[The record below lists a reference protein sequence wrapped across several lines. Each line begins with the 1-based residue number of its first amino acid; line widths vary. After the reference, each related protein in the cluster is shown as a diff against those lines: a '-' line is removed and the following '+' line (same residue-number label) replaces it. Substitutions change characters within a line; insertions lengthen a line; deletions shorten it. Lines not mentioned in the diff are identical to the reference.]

1 MVLVAPTLLLLL
13 DRGDDVHEACLAPIT
28 FLYAMER
35 RFCSSL
41 STAAETFSMNST
53 ISSYRWACLASF
65 AMYMFSSRAEGA
77 TAIVFDWWSDMFMWV
92 LDCKIGGLIGGFLI
106 YSLVTVFILNF
117 WVCLFS
123 CGFDDFSEF
132 MGLICWRFQWRIGI
146 LYVF

>member
-1 MVLVAPTLLLLL
+1 MRKKKEINFFTSLYVSNKNSVK
-13 DRGDDVHEACLAPIT
+13 T
-28 FLYAMER
+28 F
-35 RFCSSL
+35 
-41 STAAETFSMNST
+41 
-53 ISSYRWACLASF
+53 F

-77 TAIVFDWWSDMFMWV
+77 TAIVFDWWFDMLMWV
-92 LDCKIGGLIGGFLI
+92 LDCRIGGLIGGFLI